1 MQRNATILTLGLAAA
16 LPLLGEELPERK
28 TQPMRDVATHG
39 QLSQSL
45 RMAQQNDPVRNIGP
59 AIGQVEEDP
68 FKHYEGRDL
77 VKDSIILCYRGSLT
91 LLPKR
96 SVLHLPDALKSRFEA
111 VTNAAVVTW
120 PDFYK
125 VNRGWIRT
133 VEVTRDQAM
142 GAAPLDDEMLTAFE
156 TSASVVVATFKGGP
170 ISVKPY
176 IAPEIAPTE
185 TQAAVGAGT
194 SEASATPST
203 NQPNR

>member
-1 MQRNATILTLGLAAA
+1 MQRNAAILALTLAAA

-59 AIGQVEEDP
+59 AIGKVDEDP

-96 SVLHLPDALKSRFEA
+96 SVLHLPELLKSRFEA
-111 VTNAAVVTW
+111 ANNASVVTW

-125 VNRGWIRT
+125 FNRGWIRT
-133 VEVTRDQAM
+133 VEVTREQAM
-142 GAAPLDDEMLTAFE
+142 GDAPLDAELLTAFE
-156 TSASVVVATFKGGP
+156 TSTSVVVATFKGGP

-176 IAPEIAPTE
+176 VAPEIAPTE
-185 TQAAVGAGT
+185 TQTEAGAGT
-194 SEASATPST
+194 TGSPAAPAT
-203 NQPNR
+203 NQQNP